1 MTTYFENIMM
11 KNEQNIDQ
19 IIQYY
24 SLSLVMNKIAT
35 FKALIGDITNIFI
48 KNFNNINLL
57 LTFQN
62 IKC

>member
-48 KNFNNINLL
+48 KNFNNIN
-57 LTFQN
+57 FP
-62 IKC
+62 KY